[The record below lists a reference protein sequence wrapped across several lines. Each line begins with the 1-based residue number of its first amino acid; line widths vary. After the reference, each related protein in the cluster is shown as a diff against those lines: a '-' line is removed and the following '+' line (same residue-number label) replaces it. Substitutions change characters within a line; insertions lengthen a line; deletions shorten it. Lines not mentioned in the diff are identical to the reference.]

1 MFTYEL
7 LEAELF
13 RKQGRVFWITGLSG
27 AGKTTLAAR
36 LYAKLQEHQQQA
48 CLLDGDIVRAGL
60 CRDLGFTATDRTENI
75 RRVAEMAKLIAASNI
90 TVLAALISPR
100 AKDRALAREI
110 IGTENFVEVFVDTPL
125 GICMQRDPKGLYR
138 KAAAGDIP
146 HFTGVSDVYE
156 RPERADFVVLREEV
170 LLTR

>member
-60 CRDLGFTATDRTENI
+60 CRDLGFTAEDRTENI
-75 RRVAEMAKLIAASNI
+75 RRVFPPTGKRL
-90 TVLAALISPR
+90 
-100 AKDRALAREI
+100 
-110 IGTENFVEVFVDTPL
+110 GFVTAVEA
-125 GICMQRDPKGLYR
+125 GL
-138 KAAAGDIP
+138 
-146 HFTGVSDVYE
+146 
-156 RPERADFVVLREEV
+156 
-170 LLTR
+170 LLTCGAGMATARKI

>member
-125 GICMQRDPKGLYR
+125 GVCMQRDPKGLYR

-156 RPERADFVVLREEV
+156 RPERADFVVLREEA
-170 LLTR
+170 